1 MWLTVFINAMLP
13 IDGGERKKKRALPRT
28 SFVSLQDKTA
38 KQYLQGPLLSCCLL
52 YMHTK
57 TQKVNIHS
65 EVGNEEFHW
74 LVQDSSCFVN
84 QQTQS
89 FLW

>member
-1 MWLTVFINAMLP
+1 MLCYLWMV
-13 IDGGERKKKRALPRT
+13 GRGKKRALPRT
-28 SFVSLQDKTA
+28 SFALLQGKTE
-38 KQYLQGPLLSCCLL
+38 KQYLQEPLLSCCLL
-52 YMHTK
+52 YNMHTK
-57 TQKVNIHS
+57 TQKANTHS

>member
-1 MWLTVFINAMLP
+1 MLRYR
-13 IDGGERKKKRALPRT
+13 GGRRVRGGWEEPCQEQVLSHCKIK
-28 SFVSLQDKTA
+28 LQSSI
-38 KQYLQGPLLSCCLL
+38 YNSPLLSCCLL

-57 TQKVNIHS
+57 TQKTNIHS

-84 QQTQS
+84 QQNQS

>member
-1 MWLTVFINAMLP
+1 MLP
-13 IDGGERKKKRALPRT
+13 MDGGEWKKKELC
-28 SFVSLQDKTA
+28 QDKTE
-38 KQYLQGPLLSCCLL
+38 KQYLQGPLISCCLL
-52 YMHTK
+52 YMHSK
-57 TQKVNIHS
+57 TQKANIHS

-89 FLW
+89 SL

>member
-1 MWLTVFINAMLP
+1 MLCYLWMV
-13 IDGGERKKKRALPRT
+13 GRGKRRALPRT
-28 SFVSLQDKTA
+28 SFALLQGKTE
-38 KQYLQGPLLSCCLL
+38 KQYLQGPLFSCCLL

-57 TQKVNIHS
+57 TQKANTHS
-65 EVGNEEFHW
+65 EVGNEEFRW